1 MAEKPQKSKRH
12 VSDDSDAPVF
22 QSDPVTE
29 LRIRYAGAGPPA
41 ALTVRL
47 IHSWNR
53 GDVTSAEIMSTSSGP
68 KDYLKTQVYEIFEAK
83 AEIDRVAM
91 VRGNGPTFFLLR
103 ANGAWFDITGKQI
116 IREDTA
122 K

>member
-1 MAEKPQKSKRH
+1 MAEKPQKPKRH
-12 VSDDSDAPVF
+12 TADSADAPVF
-22 QSDPVTE
+22 HPEPVTE
-29 LRIRYAGAGPPA
+29 LRIRYAQGSPS

-53 GDVTSAEIMSTSSGP
+53 GDVTAAEIMSTSSGP
-68 KDYLKTQVYEIFEAK
+68 KDYLKTQVYEIFETK

-91 VRGNGPTFFLLR
+91 VRGHGPTFFLLR
-103 ANGAWFDITGKQI
+103 VKGCWFDITGKQI
-116 IREDTA
+116 IREDIP